1 MKTQSEN
8 IRNLL
13 AQASDLA
20 EQWLSDGM
28 FDNGMTEAEMATE
41 ALEFVIRRIK

>member
-13 AQASDLA
+13 ARAGDLA

-28 FDNGMTEAEMATE
+28 FDEGMTEAEMATE
-41 ALEFVIRRIK
+41 ALEHVIGRIK